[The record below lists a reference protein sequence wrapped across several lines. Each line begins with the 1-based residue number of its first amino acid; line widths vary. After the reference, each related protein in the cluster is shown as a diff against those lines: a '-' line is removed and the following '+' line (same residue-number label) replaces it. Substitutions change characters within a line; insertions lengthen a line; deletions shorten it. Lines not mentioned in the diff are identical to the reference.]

1 MIAQAKPGQSRPA
14 FDESVLETPPLTA
27 TVTVMLGMYFVILI
41 PQIPCF
47 TLTGTGMAFL
57 ET

>member
-41 PQIPCF
+41 P
-47 TLTGTGMAFL
+47 
-57 ET
+57 